1 MSVHLSCSSSNLMIF
16 MLTLFSVV
24 NLIGANSKLIPGKSR
39 ETIKLSSSV
48 SPSSTSSSSLSA
60 DERVLLSQ
68 SHMQF
73 TFDLMSSIVMTEAY
87 NPNSKL
93 LQSIVFSPL
102 SIQSILMMVHL
113 GVKGRT
119 RAEIASALHLDNFL
133 TSNGI
138 NTVNGSFIRTHQIF
152 GESVNSLLDDDEIIK
167 YFSMANQIFINKDLN
182 VNTNYK
188 KALQHYH
195 DATLQSIDFNSNG
208 VVDKINDWVTKTTK
222 GAIKKFL
229 SSPISPST
237 ALVALN
243 ALSFRGDWL
252 YKFDEQE
259 TQKNSL
265 FQLTN
270 GQNVRVSMMVGKL
283 PIAFGEIN
291 DGRLK
296 ASIIE
301 LPYKTQRLGLFMV
314 LPLEDS
320 PNALFNLM
328 RSLNSTSFTQLIASM
343 KKSKKGD
350 EVNVRIPKFDISS
363 KPDLTTILRY
373 SLGLRSVF
381 SGGEA
386 DFTSMFDNSSSSS
399 SSPSSTSSLPPISLS
414 QFTHQAVMS
423 IDENGSIAGAAS
435 ATLVE
440 RVGLFNGP
448 YFEADRPFIFFLTD
462 KQSGLILFAGIFA
475 SPN

>member
-1 MSVHLSCSSSNLMIF
+1 
-16 MLTLFSVV
+16 
-24 NLIGANSKLIPGKSR
+24 
-39 ETIKLSSSV
+39 
-48 SPSSTSSSSLSA
+48 
-60 DERVLLSQ
+60 
-68 SHMQF
+68 MQ
-73 TFDLMSSIVMTEAY
+73 
-87 NPNSKL
+87 
-93 LQSIVFSPL
+93 
-102 SIQSILMMVHL
+102 
-113 GVKGRT
+113 
-119 RAEIASALHLDNFL
+119 
-133 TSNGI
+133 
-138 NTVNGSFIRTHQIF
+138 
-152 GESVNSLLDDDEIIK
+152 
-167 YFSMANQIFINKDLN
+167 
-182 VNTNYK
+182 
-188 KALQHYH
+188 
-195 DATLQSIDFNSNG
+195 
-208 VVDKINDWVTKTTK
+208 KINDWVTKTTK

-399 SSPSSTSSLPPISLS
+399 SSSSSTSSLPPISLS

>member
-1 MSVHLSCSSSNLMIF
+1 MFV
-16 MLTLFSVV
+16 MLFAMLVPV
-24 NLIGANSKLIPGKSR
+24 IHANSKIPGKPR
-39 ETIKLSSSV
+39 DGIKLASSS
-48 SPSSTSSSSLSA
+48 PSSSSLSS

-119 RAEIASALHLDNFL
+119 RAEIASALHLDTFL

-138 NTVNGSFIRTHQIF
+138 NNVNGSFIRTHQIF
-152 GESVNSLLDDDEIIK
+152 GESVNSLLDDDDIIK
-167 YFSMANQIFINKDLN
+167 YFSMANQIFVNKDLT
-182 VNTNYK
+182 VNNNFK
-188 KALQHYH
+188 IALQRYH
-195 DATLQSIDFNSNG
+195 GASLRSVDFNSNG

-229 SSPISPST
+229 SSPISPAT

-243 ALSFRGDWL
+243 ALSYKGDWL

-270 GQNVRVSMMVGKL
+270 GQNARVSMMVGKL

-320 PNALFNLM
+320 PNGLFNLM
-328 RSLNSTSFTQLIASM
+328 RSLNSTTFTQLIASM

-386 DFTSMFDNSSSSS
+386 DFTSMFETTPVSQS
-399 SSPSSTSSLPPISLS
+399 SSLPPISLS

-423 IDENGSIAGAAS
+423 INENGSIAGAAS

-440 RVGLFNGP
+440 RVGLFSGP
-448 YFEADRPFIFFLTD
+448 YFEADRPFLFFLTD

-475 SPN
+475 QPN